1 MGGRSFLKGAAIL
14 AAAGLIAKF
23 IGAAFRIPLTY
34 VVGAKGMGL
43 YQMAFPIY
51 TFLLVASTSGLPV
64 AISKM
69 VSEKMAQNDRR
80 GAHRIFVVAFRIL
93 FWLGLVT
100 FLALAA
106 GSYGLALIIGNPK
119 SFYSILAIAPS
130 LFLVSVMSAFR
141 GYFQGLQIMS
151 PTALSQLVEQAGR
164 LVIGLVLAALFM
176 SYGVEFGAAGAILG
190 VTLSSIL
197 ALLFLVCLYVS
208 HIRNFR
214 GDHRLTGKRG
224 LESSNRQ
231 IAVRIMKIALP
242 VTFGASIMPF
252 VNLADKLMV
261 VNILRL
267 TINPQS
273 NVFFTVGEAT
283 GLYGILTAYVNPL
296 ANMPLLFTVALAMSL
311 VPAISES
318 FALRDKPGIDRK
330 ITAGIHVTVLIALPA
345 AVGMFVLSE
354 PIIGFLYRALPDSEI
369 LKAAGILSISAVGIF
384 FLAMIQ
390 TLTAALQGINR
401 IMIPVRNLCIGAGF
415 KLVITF
421 LLVRIPEI
429 NVAGAAVGTVVCYA
443 IAAFLNLLE
452 LRKYIKFTSRW
463 RDILLKPALAA
474 ILMAF
479 CARIVFDSVFVS
491 IANPHYSL
499 MAAMLAGALLYFAVL
514 LLTGSIKREDLEL
527 IPAGKKVG
535 RFLIKMKLLKR

>member
-34 VVGAKGMGL
+34 VVGAEGMGL

-197 ALLFLVCLYVS
+197 ALLVLVWLYVS

-273 NVFFTVGEAT
+273 DVFFTVGEAT

-330 ITAGIHVTVLIALPA
+330 ITAGIHVTALIALPA
-345 AVGMFVLSE
+345 AAGMFVLSE

-369 LKAAGILSISAVGIF
+369 LKAAGILSISAFGIF

-429 NVAGAAVGTVVCYA
+429 NVAGAAIGTVVCYA

-452 LRKYIKFTSRW
+452 LRKYIKFTSRL

-474 ILMAF
+474 ISMAF
-479 CARIVFDSVFVS
+479 CARIVYNSVFAS

-499 MAAMLAGALLYFAVL
+499 VAAMLTGALLYFAVL
-514 LLTGSIKREDLEL
+514 LLMGSIKREDLEL